1 MKNYADDA
9 TELVRSRISEF
20 EEFEGRVVL
29 LFSGGRDSSAVAAA
43 FCKSFPMSQ
52 LHLLMIDNGLLS
64 RMDSTKRQANLI
76 KKLFP
81 ETDIVFENK
90 RVSQMMRVAGMQQI
104 EKDFTK
110 RNFST
115 LLTCLACKLI
125 MNFSAITYA
134 KDLGIKLI
142 LDGYANRQSDY
153 PEQTDAFMSFI
164 REVYKKYGVGYIS
177 PLYDFLSDKPKV
189 NQCLGEL
196 GVYIPKQEP
205 ICMFA
210 DSFSTAHSDEITK
223 YCQKTLDI
231 IEKHDHFL
239 HC

>member
-1 MKNYADDA
+1 MENYASKA
-9 TELVRSRISEF
+9 TELIRNRVSEF
-20 EEFEGRVVL
+20 EKFEGRAVL

-43 FCKSFPMSQ
+43 FCKAFPMSQ

-64 RMDSTKRQANLI
+64 RMGSTKRQANLI

-81 ETDIVFENK
+81 DTDIIFENK
-90 RVSQMMRVAGMQQI
+90 RVSQMMRIAGMQRI
-104 EKDFTK
+104 EKDFIE

-125 MNFSAITYA
+125 MNFSAIMYA
-134 KDLGIKLI
+134 QDLGIKLV

-153 PEQTDAFMSFI
+153 PEQTDAFMDFI
-164 REVYKKYGVGYIS
+164 KEVYGRYGVKYLS
-177 PLYDFLSDKPKV
+177 PLYDFLSNKPKV

-205 ICMFA
+205 VCMFA
-210 DSFSTAHSDEITK
+210 DSFSTANSDEITK
-223 YCQKTLDI
+223 YCQKTLEV
-231 IEKHDHFL
+231 IEKNNHFL